1 MGKRFFFLDTPDNSG
16 LNSQKVDQS
25 SSKVVI
31 MFRGSSF
38 HTIDSKGRIIIPSR
52 FREVIKVGGSDRIMI
67 SRMDRCLVAYPL
79 EEWTK
84 IETRILAMAEKSDA
98 MRRFRRVFVGGAF
111 ECNCDKQERILVPA
125 PLRQYAGLEKEIAL
139 VGVLDHFEVWSRSSW
154 ESENLELE
162 VDLKKEDVR
171 AEIAKLG
178 L

>member
-1 MGKRFFFLDTPDNSG
+1 
-16 LNSQKVDQS
+16 
-25 SSKVVI
+25 
-31 MFRGSSF
+31 
-38 HTIDSKGRIIIPSR
+38 
-52 FREVIKVGGSDRIMI
+52 MI

-139 VGVLDHFEVWSRSSW
+139 VGVLDHFEVWSRASW